1 MSGLRTIDVTG
12 MDDPGV
18 LDTPSVQEFLQEIH
32 KRATREQ
39 LDALLAALGRKA
51 QRFGEILA
59 PDALTTMDEP
69 TARALLRSIFVTRR
83 RVGAVLGADPVSVFA
98 DRVAELLYGSG
109 PLEARF
115 DAFCAAVAL
124 DEAHAPDLAAE
135 LLHFSAPDVHPLW
148 SRWIWDP
155 RTRTG
160 ALPLVMGDDVDLE
173 ADGPGAVYARVAQA
187 SRFLDGTAEVA
198 SFRTSAG
205 GSLATDVFLV
215 GVYSVYMNTV
225 LGLKMSQ
232 EFNAIVPALP
242 ELGRRLLGVHR
253 MEV

>member
-1 MSGLRTIDVTG
+1 MSGLRTIDVAG
-12 MDDPGV
+12 IEDPGV

-59 PDALTTMDEP
+59 PEALGSLDAA
-69 TARALLRSIFVTRR
+69 TARAMLRSIFVTRR
-83 RVGAVLGADPVSVFA
+83 RVGTVLGADPVSVFA
-98 DRVAELLYGSG
+98 DRVGDLLYGSG
-109 PLEARF
+109 RLEARF
-115 DAFCAAVAL
+115 DTFCSLVAL

-160 ALPLVMGDDVDLE
+160 ALPLVVGDGVDLE
-173 ADGPGAVYARVAQA
+173 ADGAGATYAQVASA

-198 SFRTSAG
+198 SFRTLD
-205 GSLATDVFLV
+205 GSNLATDVFLV